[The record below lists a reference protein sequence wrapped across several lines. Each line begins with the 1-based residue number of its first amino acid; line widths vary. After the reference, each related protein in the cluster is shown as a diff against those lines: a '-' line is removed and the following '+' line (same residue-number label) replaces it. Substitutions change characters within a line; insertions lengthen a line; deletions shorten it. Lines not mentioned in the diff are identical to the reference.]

1 MNRSLPSVFCV
12 LSSVFCLL
20 LSACSPADPALV
32 ARAVNATLTAVIT
45 PSPIVVVV
53 TVEKPVTVIPRDTV
67 TPSPTHTSEPTA
79 TPTASATPSPTLT
92 PPATPTL
99 AFALGDSIW
108 QDDFTDP
115 GQWLQSDDVAQ
126 RTEVSGGQLLIT
138 LKLAERF
145 TLAYN
150 ITRRAD
156 DFYASITGHAETCL
170 FRDRYGLLF
179 RLQDGSNYYR
189 WEVDCDGRYR
199 FSKVVNDEVVLLQD
213 WTAAS
218 GVNPPGQ
225 PNTLGVRAQGH
236 TFEVFVNHVPQL
248 TLTDDEFKSGGFGLY
263 AGSGPQSVDFTAHF
277 DDLNVW
283 ALK

>member
-1 MNRSLPSVFCV
+1 MNRVSAFCLL
-12 LSSVFCLL
+12 LSTLCLL

-32 ARAVNATLTAVIT
+32 ARSVNATLTAVIT

-53 TVEKPVTVIPRDTV
+53 TVEKPVTVIPPDTV
-67 TPSPTHTSEPTA
+67 TPSPTHTSAPTVTA
-79 TPTASATPSPTLT
+79 TASTTPSPTLT

-99 AFALGDSIW
+99 AFELGDSIW
-108 QDDFTDP
+108 RDDFTDP

-126 RTEVSGGQLLIT
+126 STEVSDGQLLIT
-138 LKLAERF
+138 IKLAERF

-150 ITRRAD
+150 NARRAE
-156 DFYASITGHAETCL
+156 DFYAAVIGRAETCL

-179 RLQDGSNYYR
+179 RVQDGSNYYR

-199 FSKVVNDEVVLLQD
+199 FSKVVNDGMVLLQD

-218 GVNPPGQ
+218 GVNPSGQ
-225 PNTLGVRAQGH
+225 PNTLSVRARGH

-248 TLTDDEFKSGGFGLY
+248 TLTDDEFAKGGFGLY
-263 AGSGPQSVDFTAHF
+263 AGSGPQSENVTVRF